1 MANEFKIKHGFI
13 STGDGSVEGSLTI
26 TGAAY
31 ADNGSR
37 IASRP
42 WVTQFLSDNSYATS
56 SDITTAISNLV
67 DSAPDTLD
75 TLNELAAALGDDPN
89 FSTTLTN
96 SIATK
101 LPLAGG
107 TMSGNIRWTSTG
119 KGLEWVMNTDG
130 AGIKFYN
137 TGDADTNSRLEYY
150 TTDNGDEYHRFMV
163 ATNEEMTIKSDGV
176 RVTNNIYMASN
187 LVATQSWVSTRGYG
201 AASDITAVN
210 TRIDEEVLPLIDT
223 KADAG
228 HVHDYLPLAGGTIE
242 GNLNLGDSSNITM
255 AVGSPGQLRILG
267 SGYTGSIALDA
278 TAMYIYHDSSLR
290 NLVLGTNERA
300 RLTIDGESGNATFV
314 GTISASGYNNTNW
327 DTAYGWGDH
336 SGLYDSAGAA
346 DDVNSRID
354 NEVIP
359 SIPTN
364 NNQLTNGAGYIT
376 DGNTGW
382 NNSYGF
388 ITASSSITGN
398 AASATSVVTL
408 QDTAPDGVNGKLW
421 WETDTGKLKVYYG
434 DSSAWIDALPL
445 PDTSLF
451 YTRSGGAIDGDVYIG
466 QILTVEGNITT
477 SSSFVGP
484 LEGNA
489 STATQLATARNI
501 ALTGAV
507 TGNAN
512 FDGSGNIS
520 ISTTATSDPTL
531 TINGDASGSA
541 TFTNLGNATLTLT
554 ISDDSHNH
562 TIANVD
568 GLQTALDGKQAAG
581 SYLTSIPSSYATDA
595 EVDSAISVV
604 NDRIETEILPAI
616 DDKLSITGGKI
627 TGILSHDNRAATNVA
642 HWSAVGDSTGA
653 IKITIPGSH
662 SSGWSMLVLRITA
675 YEYNSSNHTVY
686 YVSGHDW
693 TSGWYNNGV
702 TKLGDSSKDI
712 SLGHDGNKDYVILG
726 LTSASWTYGHV
737 TVDVMSHPSFYS
749 TSMDISSG
757 WAVSQVTSLDGITVQ
772 SVTNRKV
779 LTNVDEGS
787 GNGID
792 ADTVDG
798 IQAASF
804 LRSDANDTMSGVL
817 TITGNNG
824 VSKLRLEGTTPT
836 IDLDDSDGDSFYIH
850 VNSNQ
855 FYVLADRNGGGNYG
869 DWETPHPLQLNAA
882 SNATYLWG
890 NLVGNA
896 AYASTSDFDAVGSAD
911 AVNTRINEEVLPLID
926 SKADS
931 AHEHQYIRTV
941 LSTQE
946 ADDAMP
952 STGYALQH
960 FLGKGPSNNDGHIL
974 GMTWTGTSVY
984 GAQIWVDTDPNNLMA
999 FRSRSNAGVWTR
1011 WNNLWHDGNLSNV
1024 SQLTND
1030 AGYITSFDIT
1040 TQTDGKYLRS
1050 NADDSFSGNLTSAQ
1064 SKWIKFYHPTQTDTN
1079 DGKIG
1084 AGVFDTGLNIVGAQ
1098 TVAGTGRQVRIW
1110 GDLIT
1115 STGSKYATESYV
1127 NTAVSNLVDS
1137 APAALDTLN
1146 ELAAALGD
1154 DANFSTTIANNIGAV
1169 NTRIDEEV
1177 FPAIDAKQN
1186 AGNYA
1191 TFTNNI
1197 YLNNST
1203 TTASFITEL
1212 ANEHGAFQDD
1222 YKAYKVAWDYAG
1234 NSNLDVG
1241 FESVELAGC
1250 VVECW
1255 GGTYKHVRLTR
1266 PTTGTGGPSIYV
1278 YNDQGGSYAPGWRQI
1293 WTSDEFNSTN
1303 VSNWNTAYGWGDHA
1317 GAGYSNASNLSS
1329 GTVPYARTN
1338 KVLPTSG
1345 NYVWDASTLAGD
1357 YETGVQTSFV
1367 RAANGFPEYGA
1378 VLHIGARGGGD
1389 AGGDFQIYCGHGSGN
1404 GGNHLRFR
1412 NADNNA
1418 DPTDSWTAFKTIWD
1432 SENLVNNQDNW
1443 NTAYGWG
1450 NHASA
1455 GYLKSI
1461 PSTYATDAE
1470 VNTAVS
1476 AVSNRIDT
1484 EVLPSIDSKLD
1495 AKDRTNYKGVTDD
1508 YVIGQMMWK
1517 NYGNNHT
1524 IFDASN
1530 STTPGGT
1537 ACSNSTPEVP
1547 WTGTYPTLMGWNG
1560 SSTYGV
1566 RVDSAGRADNAN
1578 YAASA
1583 GSVVTIQ
1590 DAAPTGVDGRLWWE
1604 SDTGKLKVYYGS
1616 SSAWIDAVPI
1626 PDVSIYY
1633 PKSGGAIT
1641 GDVLIE
1647 QTLTVVGNTLIEG
1660 TLTETSDIN
1669 LKENIAPLENALGKV
1684 ISLEGVSF
1692 NKKDTPEVK
1701 EIGFIAQQVEE
1712 IVPELVTE
1720 TESGIKTVSYTRVS
1734 ALLVETVKE
1743 QQKEIDSLKALV
1755 ADLANK
1761 INNL

>member
-67 DSAPDTLD
+67 DSAPGTLD

-107 TMSGNIRWTSTG
+107 TMSGDIRWTSTG

-150 TTDNGDEYHRFMV
+150 TTDNGTEYHRFMV

-201 AASDITAVN
+201 AASDIDAVN
-210 TRIDEEVLPLIDT
+210 TRIDEEVLP
-223 KADAG
+223 A
-228 HVHDYLPLAGGTIE
+228 
-242 GNLNLGDSSNITM
+242 
-255 AVGSPGQLRILG
+255 
-267 SGYTGSIALDA
+267 
-278 TAMYIYHDSSLR
+278 
-290 NLVLGTNERA
+290 
-300 RLTIDGESGNATFV
+300 
-314 GTISASGYNNTNW
+314 
-327 DTAYGWGDH
+327 
-336 SGLYDSAGAA
+336 
-346 DDVNSRID
+346 
-354 NEVIP
+354 
-359 SIPTN
+359 IPTN

-376 DGNTGW
+376 DGNSGW

-388 ITASSSITGN
+388 ITGSDSITGN
-398 AASATSVVTL
+398 ADSATSVVTL

-421 WETDTGKLKVYYG
+421 WETDTGTLKVYYG

-484 LEGNA
+484 LNGNA

-581 SYLTSIPSSYATDA
+581 SYLTSLPSHNHDDRYYTESESDTRFASRGFLNAAYVDFTVNGDADTFYPVRIGGSGGYGFQMYSISRGYSWTAPSTWNTATHKGGLTLTIQWSGDTA
-595 EVDSAISVV
+595 WGGNDKALRVIQFDETYSTVAGGMALPVTGGLMVWLRGGGATYRCHSPKGVEASVTV
-604 NDRIETEILPAI
+604 ELTGFEAANGTIYEPRSLEEAQAGQSSITTNWPVRDYNQLYDTGNRVATQTWVGTQGYLTSLPSHNHNDIYYTETEVNTLLAS
-616 DDKLSITGGKI
+616 KLSTTAK
-627 TGILSHDNRAATNVA
+627 AA
-642 HWSAVGDSTGA
+642 DSE
-653 IKITIPGSH
+653 
-662 SSGWSMLVLRITA
+662 L
-675 YEYNSSNHTVY
+675 
-686 YVSGHDW
+686 
-693 TSGWYNNGV
+693 
-702 TKLGDSSKDI
+702 
-712 SLGHDGNKDYVILG
+712 
-726 LTSASWTYGHV
+726 
-737 TVDVMSHPSFYS
+737 
-749 TSMDISSG
+749 
-757 WAVSQVTSLDGITVQ
+757 LDGINSTQFVRSDQ
-772 SVTNRKV
+772 NSVTIGRHLDANTTWSNSAITLFLGWYGDKIV
-779 LTNVDEGS
+779 VGNNNDGGHDYANALGGNTIPIINKSYFYKTAKFEEDIQIDGNVNFLGGVGTWISSNVMTDSIGWNTNYGVYIGS
-787 GNGID
+787 NVGGTHYLRGNGTFTTGGSTYNLWHAGNFD
-792 ADTVDG
+792 PATKE
-798 IQAASF
+798 AA
-804 LRSDANDTMSGVL
+804 
-817 TITGNNG
+817 
-824 VSKLRLEGTTPT
+824 
-836 IDLDDSDGDSFYIH
+836 
-850 VNSNQ
+850 
-855 FYVLADRNGGGNYG
+855 
-869 DWETPHPLQLNAA
+869 
-882 SNATYLWG
+882 
-890 NLVGNA
+890 
-896 AYASTSDFDAVGSAD
+896 GSAD
-911 AVNTRINEEVLPLID
+911 T
-926 SKADS
+926 
-931 AHEHQYIRTV
+931 
-941 LSTQE
+941 
-946 ADDAMP
+946 
-952 STGYALQH
+952 
-960 FLGKGPSNNDGHIL
+960 
-974 GMTWTGTSVY
+974 
-984 GAQIWVDTDPNNLMA
+984 
-999 FRSRSNAGVWTR
+999 
-1011 WNNLWHDGNLSNV
+1011 
-1024 SQLTND
+1024 
-1030 AGYITSFDIT
+1030 
-1040 TQTDGKYLRS
+1040 
-1050 NADDSFSGNLTSAQ
+1050 
-1064 SKWIKFYHPTQTDTN
+1064 
-1079 DGKIG
+1079 
-1084 AGVFDTGLNIVGAQ
+1084 
-1098 TVAGTGRQVRIW
+1098 
-1110 GDLIT
+1110 
-1115 STGSKYATESYV
+1115 
-1127 NTAVSNLVDS
+1127 
-1137 APAALDTLN
+1137 
-1146 ELAAALGD
+1146 
-1154 DANFSTTIANNIGAV
+1154 V
-1169 NTRIDEEV
+1169 NTRIDEEIL
-1177 FPAIDAKQN
+1177 PLIDGKLASGGKAADSELLDGIDSSAFIRENQDRRHKVIR
-1186 AGNYA
+1186 
-1191 TFTNNI
+1191 FT
-1197 YLNNST
+1197 
-1203 TTASFITEL
+1203 
-1212 ANEHGAFQDD
+1212 G
-1222 YKAYKVAWDYAG
+1222 
-1234 NSNLDVG
+1234 
-1241 FESVELAGC
+1241 ES
-1250 VVECW
+1250 
-1255 GGTYKHVRLTR
+1255 
-1266 PTTGTGGPSIYV
+1266 
-1278 YNDQGGSYAPGWRQI
+1278 
-1293 WTSDEFNSTN
+1293 
-1303 VSNWNTAYGWGDHA
+1303 GD
-1317 GAGYSNASNLSS
+1317 
-1329 GTVPYARTN
+1329 
-1338 KVLPTSG
+1338 
-1345 NYVWDASTLAGD
+1345 
-1357 YETGVQTSFV
+1357 
-1367 RAANGFPEYGA
+1367 
-1378 VLHIGARGGGD
+1378 
-1389 AGGDFQIYCGHGSGN
+1389 SGN
-1404 GGNHLRFR
+1404 GVINYGIYQEGGAWVHPYPDLVIGMHTGIKIGGYKGYGGTRFYSDAPGRSGAIELLSVGNG
-1412 NADNNA
+1412 DNHIRVSNNLIV
-1418 DPTDSWTAFKTIWD
+1418 TGTISGSGYND
-1432 SENLVNNQDNW
+1432 ANW

-1450 NHASA
+1450 NHASGGYSTASGVEDNANNYVHPTTA
-1455 GYLKSI
+1455 GNKHI
-1461 PSTYATDAE
+1461 PSGGSAGQFLKYSSSGTAVWAADNNTTYSVGDGGLTEKNFTTTLKTKLDGIAASANNYSLPVASSSIGGVKSGTDISVDGSGNVSVNNDSHTHDGRYYTESESDARFVNVTGDTITGDLAISGATLSVTSTAE
-1470 VNTAVS
+1470 GTEAFFVDGVNGRLFTISDDLSDSLFSANTISGLPVIEAFADNTVKLGPYSNPVVIDSTGSLTIGGATAATESYVNTS
-1476 AVSNRIDT
+1476 ISNLIGGAPGALDT
-1484 EVLPSIDSKLD
+1484 LNELAAAINDDASYASTVTTALGTKAPLASPALTGTPTAPTAATATNTTQIATTAFVKAQGYVTTDTNTNYYLDDITKSGNTLTYVMNGKTDLTYTFGSNAFTSYGNHVGLYVD
-1495 AKDRTNYKGVTDD
+1495 AKNRTNYKGVTDD

-1537 ACSNSTPEVP
+1537 ACSNSTPEVE

-1566 RVDSAGRADNAN
+1566 RVDSAGRADNSNLLDGLDLHTGRNNEVNKVVRTDASGYIQAGWINTTSGDRGVVAPTRIYASNDDYIRYYTPAN
-1578 YAASA
+1578 FLSVLELATTSNIKDNA
-1583 GSVVTIQ
+1583 VVTIQ